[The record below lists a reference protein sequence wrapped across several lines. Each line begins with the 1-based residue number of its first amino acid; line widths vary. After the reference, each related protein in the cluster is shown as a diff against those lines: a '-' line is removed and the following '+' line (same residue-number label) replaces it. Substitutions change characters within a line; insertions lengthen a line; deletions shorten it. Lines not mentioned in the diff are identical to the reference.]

1 MTAPTL
7 RLVVLSCNIF
17 LHSSVELG
25 THYVSVTA
33 LGWLGEA
40 KKKKV
45 EPELGEAS
53 F

>member
-17 LHSSVELG
+17 LHSSAELG
-25 THYVSVTA
+25 THDVSVTA

-40 KKKKV
+40 KKKV